1 MIHFLMIKY
10 CGINSAVSEFLGCIV
25 GELADE
31 ALEDP
36 PDCLPKEAQCRG
48 IGGKRLALEK

>member
-1 MIHFLMIKY
+1 MVLIPL
-10 CGINSAVSEFLGCIV
+10 SASFRDAL

-36 PDCLPKEAQCRG
+36 PDCLPKEAQCQG